1 MDTIEHKREYGENN
15 SGLLLFLLLF
25 MSLIS
30 SFQILASRVPEESL
44 DEVADILGVTA
55 IILQVSAFVA
65 CLLCI
70 AGCSLHSRLCPE
82 CLCHCNPL
90 GRFSVLQE
98 NWSFSCSRSLVGY
111 HCLHGPTKYYWLVV
125 PPPCLGIHY
134 VAGSFQNVSLITTHW
149 KDSQFSKRISLFHV
163 AGPLWDITVSMVQ
176 LNTVDRLSV
185 TLPHVPCGTSLS
197 PWSTQNSVDWLP
209 WHPHTQG
216 VFIVL
221 CQCPCWS
228 AIVHPS
234 RDNTLHHWSLQIA
247 W

>member
-70 AGCSLHSRLCPE
+70 AGCSLCSRLYPE
-82 CLCHCNPL
+82 CLCHCNQL

-98 NWSFSCSRSLVGY
+98 NWSFSCSKVPGGISLSPWSNKILLTG
-111 HCLHGPTKYYWLVV
+111 CQ
-125 PPPCLGIHY
+125 PPCLSIHY
-134 VAGSFQNVSLITTHW
+134 VAGSFQNVSLITTH
-149 KDSQFSKRISLFHV
+149 
-163 AGPLWDITVSMVQ
+163 
-176 LNTVDRLSV
+176 
-185 TLPHVPCGTSLS
+185 
-197 PWSTQNSVDWLP
+197 
-209 WHPHTQG
+209 
-216 VFIVL
+216 
-221 CQCPCWS
+221 
-228 AIVHPS
+228 
-234 RDNTLHHWSLQIA
+234 
-247 W
+247 